1 MTRTS
6 KLYLSLGFL
15 SVLLFAADAA
25 LAHRP
30 YTTQVTKVALPE
42 GQLGEVR
49 LLHGDGIISA
59 NPIRVLVVGANGR
72 LLARSYRTSMM
83 ALACSRDHRC
93 RAFDVGQGQV
103 LEIDPATFRE
113 GPNVPYYGEELWAI
127 EAGEDSWGF
136 RVRPAS
142 LLERIEGEL
151 ALAVREQVAVTL
163 LFVVGILLGV
173 MVFRKPSQRALLDGM
188 FLLKVLAAV
197 PLLMLSA
204 LIDFVSG
211 ITASLFLMSVA
222 AGFVV
227 CILFR
232 HLLRWVGNLDQAGH

>member
-1 MTRTS
+1 
-6 KLYLSLGFL
+6 
-15 SVLLFAADAA
+15 
-25 LAHRP
+25 
-30 YTTQVTKVALPE
+30 
-42 GQLGEVR
+42 
-49 LLHGDGIISA
+49 
-59 NPIRVLVVGANGR
+59 
-72 LLARSYRTSMM
+72 MM
-83 ALACSRDHRC
+83 ALACSRDHRY

-113 GPNVPYYGEELWAI
+113 GPNVPYHGDELGAI

-163 LFVVGILLGV
+163 LFVVGVLLGV
-173 MVFRKPSQRALLDGM
+173 MIFRKPSQRALLDGM
-188 FLLKVLAAV
+188 FLLKILAAV
-197 PLLMLSA
+197 PLLMLGA

-222 AGFVV
+222 AGIVV
-227 CILFR
+227 CILLR
-232 HLLRWVGNLDQAGH
+232 HLLRWVGNLDQAGGPTVTGGP

>member
-1 MTRTS
+1 MTGTS
-6 KLYLSLGFL
+6 RLYLSLGFL
-15 SVLLFAADAA
+15 SVLLFAGDAT
-25 LAHRP
+25 LAHSP
-30 YTTQVTKVALPE
+30 YTTQVEKVALPG
-42 GQLGEVR
+42 GQLGEAR
-49 LLHGDGIISA
+49 LLHGDGIFSA
-59 NPIRVLVVGANGR
+59 DPVRVLVVGANGR
-72 LLARSYRTSMM
+72 LLARSYRTPMM
-83 ALACSRDHRC
+83 ALACSRDHKC

-113 GPNVPYYGEELWAI
+113 GPNVPYHGDELGAI

-188 FLLKVLAAV
+188 FLLKILAAV
-197 PLLMLSA
+197 PLLMLGA

-211 ITASLFLMSVA
+211 LTASLFLMSVA
-222 AGFVV
+222 AGIVV
-227 CILFR
+227 CILVR
-232 HLLRWVGNLDQAGH
+232 HLLRWALDQA